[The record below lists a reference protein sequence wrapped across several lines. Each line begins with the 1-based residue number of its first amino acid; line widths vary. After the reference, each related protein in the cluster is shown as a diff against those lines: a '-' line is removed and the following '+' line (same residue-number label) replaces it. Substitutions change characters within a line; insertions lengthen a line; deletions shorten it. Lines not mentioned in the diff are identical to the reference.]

1 MMRVVP
7 FSISRSAQEAFR
19 VQVDDMPFL
28 YNHLHQH
35 PELQVSL
42 ILKSEGTLLAGDY
55 VGRFTAGDVFI
66 IGSGQPHVFRSDEKY
81 FNGEARSLAIS
92 VFFDDTTLGENF
104 WQLPELSTFRHFLHN
119 SYGGFRVTGDKRDA
133 LAEKLQALTNR
144 EGIDKLIIFLEILKL
159 LSDEKDMQPLS
170 QQLFQRTIKTF
181 DGGRLNK
188 VLEFT
193 FREYHRAIRLE
204 EVAALANLTVEAF
217 CKYFKTR
224 TRKTYVNFLNEIR
237 INNACRMLS
246 GSEEPVAGICFATGF
261 NNLSHFNRLFKK
273 INGVTPLE
281 YRKRHLLLN

>member
-1 MMRVVP
+1 
-7 FSISRSAQEAFR
+7 
-19 VQVDDMPFL
+19 VDDMPFL

-35 PELQVSL
+35 PELQVTL
-42 ILKSEGTLLAGDY
+42 VLKSEGTLLAGDY
-55 VGRFTAGDVFI
+55 VGRYSAGDVFI

-81 FNGEARSLAIS
+81 FNGEEGALAVS

-104 WQLPELSTFRHFLHN
+104 WKLPELGLFRHFLHN
-119 SYGGFRVTGDKRDA
+119 SYGGFRVMGKKRDR
-133 LAEKLQALTNR
+133 LEETLLGLTVR
-144 EGIDKLIIFLEILKL
+144 DGIDKLILFLEILKL

-193 FREYHRAIRLE
+193 FREYHRAIRLD
-204 EVAALANLTVEAF
+204 EVAAIANLTVEAF

-237 INNACRMLS
+237 INNACRLLS
-246 GSEEPVAGICFATGF
+246 GSDDPVAGVCFSVGF

-273 INGVTPLE
+273 LNGMTPVE
-281 YRKRHLLLN
+281 YRKKHLLLD